1 MCGDRYRHID
11 LVILQAG
18 QEVAGKLLT
27 SLFFVD
33 MDDERLDHT
42 LEWFCN
48 GNTKAESGYGR
59 ETDFLISKGLLEG
72 KNSNS
77 CWDGVRATTFGR
89 QFLFNGGFAG
99 RTAETKYRRFMEEE
113 TIKEAK
119 AANKHAQ
126 AANSIAMAALLVS
139 ALGLLISLLGLL
151 DIL

>member
-1 MCGDRYRHID
+1 
-11 LVILQAG
+11 
-18 QEVAGKLLT
+18 
-27 SLFFVD
+27 
-33 MDDERLDHT
+33 MDDERLDLT